1 MSKSI
6 KILLISI
13 FAGSIFSILSV
24 SNDQNVKEIS
34 QAVGIGVTMTSS
46 ISALLISLK
55 DTDE

>member
-1 MSKSI
+1 MSKSF

-13 FAGSIFSILSV
+13 FAGIIFSILSI
-24 SNDQNVKEIS
+24 SNNQNAKKIS
-34 QAVGIGVTMTSS
+34 QAIESGVTMTSS